1 MRTDLIIAG
10 VGGQGSIMAG
20 TLLGTAAVVYDS
32 KKALQTQAY
41 SSELRGGA
49 AITWVIIS
57 DEEIVYPRVVHPDI
71 LVAQAPQ
78 AVERYISQLK
88 PEGTLIVDSDMVVDP
103 PRNGYRLIE
112 VPATSVAT
120 KEIGNSI
127 VANLVVLGV
136 LIGTTGIV
144 SPEAMEK
151 AVRSSVPKSKIDLNL
166 QAFQHGLEFAS
177 K

>member
-1 MRTDLIIAG
+1 
-10 VGGQGSIMAG
+10 
-20 TLLGTAAVVYDS
+20 
-32 KKALQTQAY
+32 
-41 SSELRGGA
+41 
-49 AITWVIIS
+49 
-57 DEEIVYPRVVHPDI
+57 VYPRVVHPDI

-120 KEIGNSI
+120 KEMGNSI

-151 AVRSSVPKSKIDLNL
+151 AVRSSVPTSKVDLNL
-166 QAFQHGLEFAS
+166 QAFRRGLEFAS
-177 K
+177 R